1 MGDDENPNARLLAL
15 SDGVIAVAITLLI
28 LDIRLPE
35 GFGSFTDA
43 QLWDALVALKP
54 RFFAYLLSFVV
65 IGGFWMNHSARFN
78 HIVKADGALLWINVL
93 FLLTMSLVPFTTNLV
108 AESGGTLATTIYA
121 GSMVVS
127 GLSLLWIWDHARRH
141 KLIDPK
147 TPPEEVRRI
156 SLSAMLVSAVF
167 AISVPLSV
175 AHSDLAKYFWLLMLP
190 ANFGLRWLA
199 VMRWKRDHPGEP
211 FPKRDRSDT

>member
-65 IGGFWMNHSARFN
+65 IGGFWMNHRARFN
-78 HIVKADGALLWINVL
+78 L
-93 FLLTMSLVPFTTNLV
+93 
-108 AESGGTLATTIYA
+108 A
-121 GSMVVS
+121 GS
-127 GLSLLWIWDHARRH
+127 L
-141 KLIDPK
+141 
-147 TPPEEVRRI
+147 T
-156 SLSAMLVSAVF
+156 
-167 AISVPLSV
+167 
-175 AHSDLAKYFWLLMLP
+175 
-190 ANFGLRWLA
+190 
-199 VMRWKRDHPGEP
+199 
-211 FPKRDRSDT
+211 